1 MRILVM
7 SLRRLYRAGM
17 VTDKRLEEMAAAGTI
32 TKEEKDYIQE
42 EERR

>member
-17 VTDKRLEEMAAAGTI
+17 VTDKRLEEMVTAGTI
-32 TKEEKDYIQE
+32 TQKEREYIKE